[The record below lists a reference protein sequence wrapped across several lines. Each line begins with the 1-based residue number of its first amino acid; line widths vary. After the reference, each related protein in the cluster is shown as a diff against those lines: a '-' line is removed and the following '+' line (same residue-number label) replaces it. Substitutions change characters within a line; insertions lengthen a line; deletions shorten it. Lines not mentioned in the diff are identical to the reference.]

1 MVGGGQ
7 GLIGARREP
16 VGDNEFRKLAVSER
30 REILARVRNKQ
41 LGKISSMRR
50 RFEKSLC
57 KCPRCVVKR
66 RIRFVTL
73 SGVCITIAAGCYI
86 LVDHS
91 KHVAPPSLN
100 MPEALADE
108 PASDASA
115 VPKGN
120 WEQVLRASAEPATSG
135 KEQDIETAQE
145 SSVANGVSTGT
156 LELKKNLTPPDAG
169 RNPGALPSSNPIAEA
184 PMPHT
189 HGWQTVPLAD
199 ASKIDIQ
206 EPSQPSGAKVAAV
219 PVESSPGSTFGEP
232 TVHPAAETGLRKDAE
247 DVLMAYRSDL
257 YELLPQWLKELA
269 GDSKSDI
276 SKSKAAEAETDREP
290 VVAQSATPD
299 STSKTASGETI
310 DSADTAVAATAA
322 VSPAP
327 AHAESASVGT
337 ADAGKGGTPEDV
349 AVVKKPD
356 LDQPLPAQPK
366 ETDLASRSKP
376 DEALT
381 SRSAGSAQ
389 NLAGESKERD
399 RKPPQTSARLFASLE
414 SNSVMHSEDWRK
426 PTGYIIV
433 ESKPE
438 APQNLGTEDH
448 SPKPQD
454 HPARV
459 QDRSQ
464 KVQDRRLTEQEY
476 PSKVQ
481 DHPLKATDKPPKAE
495 EKSGD
500 LRRFALAFLQTDQTG
515 NIADQHR
522 FYADSVHFYR
532 EGDLSWSGVAAATRR
547 YHQERQNKRY
557 GTEGAAAVTGPV
569 DGGFY
574 VVEQPVSWSRKEGSR
589 QIRGK
594 SVLRL
599 RVVPTGRGDWRITSI
614 DEIGQ

>member
-1 MVGGGQ
+1 
-7 GLIGARREP
+7 
-16 VGDNEFRKLAVSER
+16 
-30 REILARVRNKQ
+30 
-41 LGKISSMRR
+41 MRR

-57 KCPRCVVKR
+57 KCPRCVAKR
-66 RIRFVTL
+66 RIRFFTL

-100 MPEALADE
+100 MPEALVDE

-120 WEQVLRASAEPATSG
+120 WEQASRALAEPATSG
-135 KEQDIETAQE
+135 KEQDIETTQE
-145 SSVANGVSTGT
+145 SSVATGP
-156 LELKKNLTPPDAG
+156 LELKKNLTHPDG
-169 RNPGALPSSNPIAEA
+169 SRNRGALPSSNPIGEA

-206 EPSQPSGAKVAAV
+206 GPSQPGGAKVAAV
-219 PVESSPGSTFGEP
+219 PAESSSGPTFGEP
-232 TVHPAAETGLRKDAE
+232 TVHPAAAETGLRKDDE
-247 DVLMAYRSDL
+247 DVLMAYRADP
-257 YELLPQWLKELA
+257 YELLPRWLKELA
-269 GDSKSDI
+269 GDPKSDI
-276 SKSKAAEAETDREP
+276 PKSKTAEVETVREP
-290 VVAQSATPD
+290 VVAQSATPESTPEAD
-299 STSKTASGETI
+299 SAASGETI
-310 DSADTAVAATAA
+310 DGADTGVATTAA

-327 AHAESASVGT
+327 ARAESASAGT
-337 ADAGKGGTPEDV
+337 PDTGKGGTPEDV
-349 AVVKKPD
+349 AVLEKPD
-356 LDQPLPAQPK
+356 LHQPLPAQPK

-381 SRSAGSAQ
+381 SGSAGSAQ
-389 NLAGESKERD
+389 NLASESKERD
-399 RKPPQTSARLFASLE
+399 PKPPETSARLFASLE
-414 SNSVMHSEDWRK
+414 SNSVMHSEDSRK
-426 PTGYIIV
+426 PTGYITI

-448 SPKPQD
+448 PPKPQD
-454 HPARV
+454 H
-459 QDRSQ
+459 SQ
-464 KVQDRRLTEQEY
+464 KVQERRLTVQEY

-481 DHPLKATDKPPKAE
+481 DHPLKAPDKPPKAE

-500 LRRFALAFLQTDQTG
+500 LQRFALAFLQTDQTG

-557 GTEGAAAVTGPV
+557 GTEGSAAVTGPI